1 MQIILNVHATT
12 ISRRMDWSREV
23 VWCNP
28 PFGSIEPWV
37 RKAYEESLRG
47 ATVVMLLPCRTD
59 TAWWHDWIVPYA
71 EKRWTR
77 GRIKFIG
84 MDDKVPFATAI
95 FIFRPPKPR
104 SRGGYA
110 AASRMSAEA
119 RRQRAKTAAA
129 ARWSKSRATEKNPRL
144 DVFPAAVSHQ
154 W

>member
-1 MQIILNVHATT
+1 VEHGLAQ
-12 ISRRMDWSREV
+12 DWSREV

-104 SRGGYA
+104 SRGGYKA
-110 AASRMSAEA
+110 AAGMSAQQ
-119 RRQRAKTAAA
+119 RRERAGKGG
-129 ARWSKSRATEKNPRL
+129 E
-144 DVFPAAVSHQ
+144 
-154 W
+154 